1 MGGVLSLKKLREGA
15 LACQKDILGTLTF
28 LRKRR
33 YPAMKGPAMKTL
45 FLALTGLLLAVM
57 TGGPSLSL
65 AESQPYTSPEMIK
78 KLHIFRNKVGAVFIL
93 PQALGPHPG
102 ASYILSRAKEL
113 HLTPAQISR
122 IRMIRRHMVTRSIR
136 QFARIDKLRAQFLSL
151 MESRNP
157 PLQKGRALYKH
168 LTRLMAQATFDHL
181 SGHVEVGK
189 VLTNEQWKLLK

>member
-1 MGGVLSLKKLREGA
+1 MKPLVL
-15 LACQKDILGTLTF
+15 
-28 LRKRR
+28 
-33 YPAMKGPAMKTL
+33 AMA
-45 FLALTGLLLAVM
+45 GLLVAVLA
-57 TGGPSLSL
+57 GGPSPSL
-65 AESQPYTSPEMIK
+65 AESQPYTSPEMMK

-113 HLTPAQISR
+113 HLTPEQIFR
-122 IRMIRRHMVTRSIR
+122 IRRIRRHMVTRSIR
-136 QFARIDKLRAQFLSL
+136 QFARIDHLRAQFLSL

-157 PLQKGRALYKH
+157 PLQRGRALYLR

-189 VLTNEQWKLLK
+189 VLTKAQWKLLK